1 MSRTLR
7 YALIAALG
15 ISGVLLFL
23 LAAGTGNT
31 QLFAKYYNTLLA
43 ANLVLSLALFI
54 VVFALIWRLVR
65 RRLQNRFGAKLTGRF
80 ALAFALTGLV
90 PGVVI
95 YVVSALFLTRS
106 IESWFNTRVDS
117 ALESGLKLT
126 QSVLDAQ
133 LTDITN
139 RSRGVAAQ
147 LASLPDANLPAEAAR
162 LRELFS
168 LSEVTVFTS
177 TGRVLTTVGPNL
189 LSLRPDLPS
198 SALMRQVR
206 TGGGSSTL
214 ESEAGEPDT
223 GAAGREARELRDPR
237 LRMRVVLP
245 LYGGGDLTL
254 RAESR
259 YLQVLQPVAPS
270 LAQNAETVRAG
281 YQDYKELSLAREG
294 LSRMY
299 ALTLTLALLL
309 SISASISIAFLLANA
324 MSAPLLT
331 LADGTRAV
339 AAGDFR
345 PLPLPP
351 ANDELAL
358 LTASFNTMSR
368 QLGDAQ
374 AATESSQRALQEAN
388 VYLESVLTN
397 LSAGVLVFDADARLT
412 TYNESAVRILGQS
425 LANKRGAQ
433 IADALPEPLAH
444 IIAIQEAHG
453 QDHWQQQ
460 VALER
465 GEGIT
470 QTLLVRGAALPLPVA
485 EGGEELHSAGRVVV
499 FDDVSDVIAAQRAT
513 AWAEVARR
521 LAHEIKNPLT
531 PIQLSAER
539 LSHRLADKVQ
549 GADAEM
555 LAKGTATIVNQV
567 AALKRMV
574 DEFRDY
580 ARLPHAQLEPLDL
593 NALIEDVLRL
603 YEADC
608 APGGRIALELAPQ
621 LPLIE
626 GDAAQL
632 RQVIHNLVKN
642 ALDACEQAKTT
653 ARPCVVVRTAAEIR
667 IVDEVAKNQ
676 QKRVKFAVSDKGS
689 GFPAKILAR
698 AFEPYVTTKAGGTG
712 LGLAIVRRIVD
723 EHAARV
729 SIRNRDSG
737 GAEVEITFTK
747 LAREAVV

>member
-1 MSRTLR
+1 MNRSFR
-7 YALIAALG
+7 YALIGAIG
-15 ISGVLLFL
+15 VSGVLLFL
-23 LAAGTGNT
+23 LAAGTSNT
-31 QLFAKYYNTLLA
+31 ELFAKHYNGLLA
-43 ANLVLSLALFI
+43 ANLVLSALLFI
-54 VVFALIWRLVR
+54 VVFALVWRLVR

-80 ALAFALTGLV
+80 ALAFATMGLV
-90 PGVVI
+90 PGIVI

-126 QSVLDAQ
+126 QSTLDSLLAD
-133 LTDITN
+133 TTN
-139 RSRGVAAQ
+139 RSRGMVSQ
-147 LASLPDANLPAEAAR
+147 LANVPESGLASEVAR
-162 LRELFS
+162 LRETFA
-168 LSEVTVFTS
+168 LSEVTVFTGGS
-177 TGRVLTTVGPNL
+177 KVLATIGPNL
-189 LSLRPDLPS
+189 LSLRPELPGAS
-198 SALMRQVR
+198 VMRQVR
-206 TGGGSSTL
+206 TSGSSSTL
-214 ESEAGEPDT
+214 ESE
-223 GAAGREARELRDPR
+223 GAEGSEATASGR

-245 LYGGGDLTL
+245 LAAGSAIALN
-254 RAESR
+254 AEPR
-259 YLQVLQPVAPS
+259 YLQVLQPVPAA
-270 LAQNAETVRAG
+270 LAQNAESVRAG

-299 ALTLTLALLL
+299 GLTLTLALLL
-309 SISASISIAFLLANA
+309 AMFASISIAFLLANA

-339 AAGDFR
+339 ASGDFR

-351 ANDELAL
+351 SNDELSL

-374 AATESSQRALQEAN
+374 SANETSQRALQDAN
-388 VYLESVLTN
+388 AYLESVLTN
-397 LSAGVLVFDADARLT
+397 LSAGVLVFDSDQRLA
-412 TYNESAVRILGQS
+412 TYNDSAVRILGQS
-425 LANKRGAQ
+425 LANKRGATMV
-433 IADALPEPLAH
+433 DALPEPLAH
-444 IIAIQEAHG
+444 LIAIQDAHA

-460 VALER
+460 VALEK
-465 GEGIT
+465 GEGHT
-470 QTLLVRGAALPLPVA
+470 QTLLVRGASLPLADAAVPA
-485 EGGEELHSAGRVVV
+485 RANTPGRVVV

-539 LSHRLADKVQ
+539 MAHRLADKLQ
-549 GADAEM
+549 GADVEM
-555 LAKGTATIVNQV
+555 LAKGTSTIVNQV

-580 ARLPHAQLEPLDL
+580 ARLPHAQLAPLDL

-608 APGGRIALELAPQ
+608 APGGRIALALAHG

-642 ALDACEQAKTT
+642 ALDACEQAGTA
-653 ARPCVVVRTAAEIR
+653 ARPCVTVSTVLSVRG
-667 IVDEVAKNQ
+667 VDDLSKPA
-676 QKRVKFAVSDKGS
+676 QKRVKFAVSDLGS

-729 SIRNRDSG
+729 NIRNLDTG
-737 GAEVEITFTK
+737 GAEVEITFTR
-747 LAREAVV
+747 LA

>member
-1 MSRTLR
+1 MNRSLR
-7 YALIAALG
+7 YALITAIG
-15 ISGVLLFL
+15 VSGVLLFL
-23 LAAGTGNT
+23 LAAGTSNT
-31 QLFAKYYNTLLA
+31 QLFAQHYNGLLA
-43 ANLVLSLALFI
+43 ANLVLSAMLFL

-80 ALAFALTGLV
+80 ALAFATMGLV
-90 PGVVI
+90 PGIVI

-126 QSVLDAQ
+126 QSTLDS
-133 LTDITN
+133 LLSDTTN
-139 RSRGVAAQ
+139 RSRGVASQ
-147 LASLPDANLPAEAAR
+147 LATTPDSALAAEVSR
-162 LRELFS
+162 LRETFA
-168 LSEVTVFTS
+168 LSEVTVFTAS
-177 TGRVLTTVGPNL
+177 SKVLATIGPNL

-198 SALMRQVR
+198 TNIMRQVR
-206 TGGGSSTL
+206 TNGFSATL
-214 ESEAGEPDT
+214 ESEGADTAEP
-223 GAAGREARELRDPR
+223 ARDGR

-245 LYGGGDLTL
+245 LISNNGIALNAQT
-254 RAESR
+254 R
-259 YLQVLQPVAPS
+259 YLQVLQPVPTA
-270 LAQNAETVRAG
+270 LAQNAEAVRAG
-281 YQDYKELSLAREG
+281 YQDYKELSLSREG

-299 ALTLTLALLL
+299 SLTLTLALLL
-309 SISASISIAFLLANA
+309 AVFASVSIAFLLANA

-339 AAGDFR
+339 ASGDFR
-345 PLPLPP
+345 PLPLPKS
-351 ANDELAL
+351 NDELSL

-368 QLGDAQ
+368 QLGDAR
-374 AATESSQRALQEAN
+374 AATESSQRALQDAN
-388 VYLESVLTN
+388 AYLESVLTN
-397 LSAGVLVFDADARLT
+397 LSAGVLVFDGDHRLA
-412 TYNESAVRILGQS
+412 TYNDSAVRILGQA
-425 LANKRGAQ
+425 LAGKRGAVM
-433 IADALPEPLAH
+433 ADALPEPLAH
-444 IIAIQEAHG
+444 LIAIQDAHA

-460 VALER
+460 VALEK
-465 GEGIT
+465 GEGHT
-470 QTLLVRGAALPLPVA
+470 QTLLVRGASLPLHEVDAPPDHNA
-485 EGGEELHSAGRVVV
+485 PGRVVV

-539 LSHRLADKVQ
+539 MAHRLADKLQ
-549 GADAEM
+549 GADVEM
-555 LAKGTATIVNQV
+555 LAKGTSTIVNQV

-580 ARLPHAQLEPLDL
+580 ARLPHAQLAPLDL

-603 YEADC
+603 YEVEC
-608 APGGRIALELAPQ
+608 IPGGRIALALAPS

-626 GDAAQL
+626 GDATQL

-642 ALDACEQAKTT
+642 ALDACDQAKST
-653 ARPCVVVRTAAEIR
+653 ARPCVTIRTQLEVRG
-667 IVDEVAKNQ
+667 VDELSKPA
-676 QKRVKFAVSDKGS
+676 QKRVKFAVSDLGG

-729 SIRNRDSG
+729 NIRNMEPA
-737 GAEVEITFTK
+737 GAEVEITFTR
-747 LAREAVV
+747 LA

>member
-1 MSRTLR
+1 MNRTLR
-7 YALIAALG
+7 YALISALG
-15 ISGVLLFL
+15 ISGVFLFL

-43 ANLVLSLALFI
+43 VNLVLCVALFM
-54 VVFALIWRLVR
+54 VVFALVWRLVR
-65 RRLQNRFGAKLTGRF
+65 RRLQNRFGAKITGRF

-90 PGVVI
+90 PGIVI
-95 YVVSALFLTRS
+95 YVVSSLFLTRS

-117 ALESGLKLT
+117 ALESGLKLAQAT
-126 QSVLDAQ
+126 LDAQ
-133 LTDITN
+133 LADMTN
-139 RSRGVAAQ
+139 RSRAVAAQ
-147 LASLPDANLPAEAAR
+147 LVNLPDASLPPEVAR
-162 LRELFS
+162 LRELFA
-168 LSEVTVFTS
+168 LSEVTVFSS
-177 TGRVLTTVGPNL
+177 TNRVLATVGPNL
-189 LSLRPDLPS
+189 LSLRPALPS
-198 SALMRQVR
+198 APVMRQVR
-206 TGGGSSTL
+206 SSGLSAAL
-214 ESEAGEPDT
+214 ESEAAEAE
-223 GAAGREARELRDPR
+223 AATALPAPNAASNRDPK

-245 LYGGGDLTL
+245 LYSAQGLAL
-254 RAESR
+254 NAETR
-259 YLQVLQPVAPS
+259 YLQVLQPVAPA
-270 LAQNAETVRAG
+270 LAQNAESVRAG
-281 YQDYKELSLAREG
+281 YQDYKELSLSREG

-309 SISASISIAFLLANA
+309 ATFASISVAFLLASA

-339 AAGDFR
+339 AGGDFR

-351 ANDELAL
+351 SNDELAL

-368 QLGDAQ
+368 QLGDAR
-374 AATESSQRALQEAN
+374 ATTESSQRALQEAN
-388 VYLESVLTN
+388 AYLESVLTN
-397 LSAGVLVFDADARLT
+397 LSAGVLVFDAQGRLA
-412 TYNESAVRILGQS
+412 TYNDSAVRLLGHA
-425 LANKRGAQ
+425 LANQRGTPMEQ
-433 IADALPEPLAH
+433 ALPAPLAQL
-444 IIAIQEAHG
+444 IALQDAHA

-460 VALER
+460 VAIER
-465 GEGIT
+465 GEGLT
-470 QTLLVRGAALPLPVA
+470 QTLLVRGAALVLA
-485 EGGEELHSAGRVVV
+485 DNLTTQQASLQSAGRVVV
-499 FDDVSDVIAAQRAT
+499 FDDVSDVISAQRAT

-539 LSHRLADKVQ
+539 LAHRLGEKLQ
-549 GADAEM
+549 GTDAEVLM
-555 LAKGTATIVNQV
+555 RGTSTIINQV
-567 AALKRMV
+567 TALKRMV

-580 ARLPHAQLEPLDL
+580 ARLPRAQLVPLDL

-603 YEADC
+603 YETEC
-608 APGGRIALELAPQ
+608 APGGRLAFALAKQ

-642 ALDACEQAKTT
+642 ALDACDQSKTIE
-653 ARPCVVVRTAAEIR
+653 RPCVVVRTVLEVR
-667 IVDEVAKNQ
+667 QVDEVSKNQ

-689 GFPAKILAR
+689 GFSAKILAR

-729 SIRNRDSG
+729 NIRNRDSG

-747 LAREAVV
+747 LA

>member
-1 MSRTLR
+1 MSRSLR

-15 ISGVLLFL
+15 LSGVLLFL

-31 QLFAKYYNTLLA
+31 ELFAKYYNTLLA

-54 VVFALIWRLVR
+54 VVFALVWRLVR

-117 ALESGLKLT
+117 ALESGLKLA

-147 LASLPDANLPAEAAR
+147 LVSLPDANLAAETAR

-177 TGRVLTTVGPNL
+177 AGRVLATVGPNL

-198 SALMRQVR
+198 AALMRQVR
-206 TGGGSSTL
+206 TGGASSTL
-214 ESEAGEPDT
+214 ESEAGDQEPR
-223 GAAGREARELRDPR
+223 GRDPR
-237 LRMRVVLP
+237 DARLRLRVVLP
-245 LYGGGDLTL
+245 LYSTGDLALKT
-254 RAESR
+254 ESR
-259 YLQVLQPVAPS
+259 YLQVLQPVAPA
-270 LAQNAETVRAG
+270 LAENAESVRAG

-309 SISASISIAFLLANA
+309 SIFASITIAFLLANA

-339 AAGDFR
+339 AGGDFR

-388 VYLESVLTN
+388 AYLESVLTN
-397 LSAGVLVFDADARLT
+397 LSAGVLVFDADQRLS
-412 TYNESAVRILGQS
+412 TYNDSAVRILGHS
-425 LANKRGAQ
+425 LANKRGASM
-433 IADALPEPLAH
+433 AEALPEPLAH
-444 IIAIQEAHG
+444 LIAIHDAHD

-465 GEGIT
+465 GEGMT
-470 QTLLVRGAALPLPVA
+470 QTLLVRGAALPLPA
-485 EGGEELHSAGRVVV
+485 EHGQAAGRVVV

-539 LSHRLADKVQ
+539 LAHRLAEKVQ
-549 GADAEM
+549 GADADV
-555 LAKGTATIVNQV
+555 LAKGTTTIVNQV
-567 AALKRMV
+567 TALKRMV

-580 ARLPHAQLEPLDL
+580 ARLPRAELAPLDL
-593 NALIEDVLRL
+593 NALVEDVMRL

-608 APGGRIALELAPQ
+608 APGGRIALTLAPG
-621 LPLIE
+621 LPWIE

-642 ALDACEQAKTT
+642 ALDASEQAKTEQ
-653 ARPCVVVRTAAEIR
+653 RPCVVVRTALDFKN
-667 IVDEVAKNQ
+667 VDEVAKNQ
-676 QKRVKFAVSDKGS
+676 QKRVKFAVSDRGS
-689 GFPAKILAR
+689 GFPAKILGR

-729 SIRNRDSG
+729 NIRNRDAG

-747 LAREAVV
+747 LAQEAVH

>member
-1 MSRTLR
+1 MNRSFR
-7 YALIAALG
+7 YALIGAIG
-15 ISGVLLFL
+15 VSGVLLFL
-23 LAAGTGNT
+23 LAAGTSNT
-31 QLFAKYYNTLLA
+31 ELFAKHYNGLLA
-43 ANLVLSLALFI
+43 ANLVLSALLFI
-54 VVFALIWRLVR
+54 VVFALVWRLVR

-80 ALAFALTGLV
+80 ALAFATMGLV
-90 PGVVI
+90 PGIVI

-126 QSVLDAQ
+126 QSTLDSLLAD
-133 LTDITN
+133 TTN
-139 RSRGVAAQ
+139 RSRGMVSQLVNVPEGA
-147 LASLPDANLPAEAAR
+147 LASEVAR
-162 LRELFS
+162 LRETFV
-168 LSEVTVFTS
+168 LSEVTIFTGS
-177 TGRVLTTVGPNL
+177 GKVLATVGPNL
-189 LSLRPDLPS
+189 LSLRPELPS
-198 SALMRQVR
+198 ANVMRQVR
-206 TGGGSSTL
+206 TNGSSSTL
-214 ESEAGEPDT
+214 ESEAAEGTE
-223 GAAGREARELRDPR
+223 AAASGP

-245 LYGGGDLTL
+245 LAAGSVIALNT
-254 RAESR
+254 EPR
-259 YLQVLQPVAPS
+259 YLQVLQPVPAA
-270 LAQNAETVRAG
+270 LAQNAESVRAG

-299 ALTLTLALLL
+299 GLTLTLALLL
-309 SISASISIAFLLANA
+309 AMFASISIAFLLANA

-339 AAGDFR
+339 ASGDFR

-351 ANDELAL
+351 ANDELSL

-374 AATESSQRALQEAN
+374 SANEASQRALQDAN
-388 VYLESVLTN
+388 AYLESVLTN
-397 LSAGVLVFDADARLT
+397 LSAGVLVFDSDQRLA
-412 TYNESAVRILGQS
+412 TYNDSAVRILGQS
-425 LANKRGAQ
+425 LANKRGATM
-433 IADALPEPLAH
+433 IDALPEPLAH
-444 IIAIQEAHG
+444 LIAIQDAHA

-460 VALER
+460 VALEK
-465 GEGIT
+465 GEGHT
-470 QTLLVRGAALPLPVA
+470 QTLLVRGASLPLADAAVPA
-485 EGGEELHSAGRVVV
+485 SANAPGRVVV

-539 LSHRLADKVQ
+539 MAHRLADKLQ
-549 GADAEM
+549 GPDVEM
-555 LAKGTATIVNQV
+555 LAKGTSTIVNQV

-580 ARLPHAQLEPLDL
+580 ARLPHAQLAPLDL

-608 APGGRIALELAPQ
+608 APGGRIALALAQ
-621 LPLIE
+621 GLPLIE

-642 ALDACEQAKTT
+642 ALDACEQAGSA
-653 ARPCVVVRTAAEIR
+653 ARPCVTVSTLLSVRG
-667 IVDEVAKNQ
+667 VDDLSKPA
-676 QKRVKFAVSDKGS
+676 QKRVKFAVSDLGS

-729 SIRNRDSG
+729 NIRNLDTG
-737 GAEVEITFTK
+737 GAEVEITFTR
-747 LAREAVV
+747 LV

>member
-1 MSRTLR
+1 MNRTLR
-7 YALIAALG
+7 YVLIAALG
-15 ISGVLLFL
+15 LSGVLLFL
-23 LAAGTGNT
+23 LAAGTSNT
-31 QLFAKYYNTLLA
+31 ELFAKYYNTLLA
-43 ANLVLSLALFI
+43 ANLILSVVLFM
-54 VVFALIWRLVR
+54 VVFALVWRLVR

-133 LTDITN
+133 LSDITN
-139 RSRGVAAQ
+139 RSRGVAVQ
-147 LASLPDANLPAEAAR
+147 LSNLPDASLAAEAAR
-162 LRELFS
+162 LRELFA
-168 LSEVTVFTS
+168 LSDVTVFTS
-177 TGRVLTTVGPNL
+177 NNRVLASIGPNL
-189 LSLRPDLPS
+189 LSLRPDLPP
-198 SALMRQVR
+198 AAVMRQVR
-206 TGGGSSTL
+206 TGGVSAAL
-214 ESEAGEPDT
+214 ESEAAEPDA
-223 GAAGREARELRDPR
+223 AAGSAGKRETRDPR

-245 LYGGGDLTL
+245 LYSSADLSL

-259 YLQVLQPVAPS
+259 YLQVLQPVAQS
-270 LAQNAETVRAG
+270 LAQNAEIVRAG

-309 SISASISIAFLLANA
+309 SIFASISIAFLLANA

-351 ANDELAL
+351 ANDELSL

-368 QLGDAQ
+368 QLGDAR
-374 AATESSQRALQEAN
+374 AATEISQRALQDAN
-388 VYLESVLTN
+388 AYLESVLTN
-397 LSAGVLVFDADARLT
+397 LSAGVLVFDAQARLA
-412 TYNESAVRILGQS
+412 TYNDSAVRILGHS
-425 LANKRGAQ
+425 LASKRGATMPE
-433 IADALPEPLAH
+433 ALPEPLANL
-444 IIAIQEAHG
+444 IAIQEAHA

-465 GEGIT
+465 GEGLT
-470 QTLLVRGAALPLPVA
+470 QTLLVRGAALPLA
-485 EGGEELHSAGRVVV
+485 EAGEHGTGRVVV

-539 LSHRLADKVQ
+539 LAHRLADKVA

-608 APGGRIALELAPQ
+608 APGGRIGMALAKT

-632 RQVIHNLVKN
+632 RQVIHNLIKN
-642 ALDACEQAKTT
+642 ALDACEQVKASN
-653 ARPCVVVRTAAEIR
+653 RPCVWVSTMLELRN
-667 IVDEVAKNQ
+667 VDDVSKSQ
-676 QKRVKFAVSDKGS
+676 QKRVKFAVSDAGS

-729 SIRNRDSG
+729 NIRNRDSG

-747 LAREAVV
+747 LAQEAVH

>member
-1 MSRTLR
+1 MNRSLR
-7 YALIAALG
+7 YALIAAIG
-15 ISGVLLFL
+15 VSGVLLFL
-23 LAAGTGNT
+23 LAAGTSNT
-31 QLFAKYYNTLLA
+31 ELFAKHYNGLLA
-43 ANLVLSLALFI
+43 ANLVLSALLFI
-54 VVFALIWRLVR
+54 VVFALVWRLVR

-80 ALAFALTGLV
+80 ALAFAAMGLV

-95 YVVSALFLTRS
+95 YVVSTLFLTRS

-126 QSVLDAQ
+126 QSTLDSLLAD
-133 LTDITN
+133 TTN
-139 RSRGVAAQ
+139 RSRGVASQ
-147 LASLPDANLPAEAAR
+147 LANVAEPTLAAEVAR
-162 LRELFS
+162 LRETFV

-177 TGRVLTTVGPNL
+177 SNKVLATVGPNL
-189 LSLRPDLPS
+189 LSLRPELPS
-198 SALMRQVR
+198 ANVMRQVR
-206 TGGGSSTL
+206 MSGSSSTL
-214 ESEAGEPDT
+214 ESDGAEGTEA
-223 GAAGREARELRDPR
+223 ARDGR

-245 LYGGGDLTL
+245 LPATSAAITL
-254 RAESR
+254 NTEQRF
-259 YLQVLQPVAPS
+259 LQVLQPVPS
-270 LAQNAETVRAG
+270 ALAQNAESVRAG

-299 ALTLTLALLL
+299 GLTLTLALLL
-309 SISASISIAFLLANA
+309 SVFASISIAFLLANA

-351 ANDELAL
+351 ANDELSL

-374 AATESSQRALQEAN
+374 AANEAGQRALQDAN

-397 LSAGVLVFDADARLT
+397 LSAGVLVFDADQKLA
-412 TYNESAVRILGQS
+412 TYNDSAVRILGQS
-425 LANKRGAQ
+425 LANKRGASMV
-433 IADALPEPLAH
+433 DALPEPLAH
-444 IIAIQEAHG
+444 LIAIQDAHA

-460 VALER
+460 VALEK
-465 GEGIT
+465 GEGNT
-470 QTLLVRGAALPLPVA
+470 QTLLVRGAALPLSDGADVA
-485 EGGEELHSAGRVVV
+485 RHNVPGRVVV

-539 LSHRLADKVQ
+539 LAHRLADKLQ
-549 GADAEM
+549 GADVEM

-580 ARLPHAQLEPLDL
+580 ARLPHAQLAPLDL

-608 APGGRIALELAPQ
+608 APGGRIAITLARD

-642 ALDACEQAKTT
+642 ALDACEQAKTA
-653 ARPCVVVRTAAEIR
+653 ARPCVTVSTQLSVRE
-667 IVDEVAKNQ
+667 VDESSKPV
-676 QKRVKFAVSDKGS
+676 QKRVKFAVSDRGN
-689 GFPAKILAR
+689 GFPVKILAR

-729 SIRNRDSG
+729 NIRNLEAG

-747 LAREAVV
+747 LV